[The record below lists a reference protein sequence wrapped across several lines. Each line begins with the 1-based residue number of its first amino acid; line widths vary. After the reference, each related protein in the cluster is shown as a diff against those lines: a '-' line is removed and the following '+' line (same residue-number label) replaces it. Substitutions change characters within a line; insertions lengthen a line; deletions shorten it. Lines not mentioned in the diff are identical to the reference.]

1 MRLSILLRLQPHCDR
16 PRIRLGPT
24 WIFPD
29 NTATIRG
36 VIVLIILVGSLLIF
50 RVAGV
55 FGVAAFS
62 TWVAAVRWA
71 LAAMF
76 LFTGIAHFTKAKY
89 GMARMVPQVFGNAMA
104 WVYFS
109 GLCEIAGAVGLLLP
123 RFRSLAGICLILL
136 LIAMFPAN
144 AKAAI
149 EHLKVAGRPATPLWL
164 RLPLQLVFIALAW
177 WVSRL

>member
-1 MRLSILLRLQPHCDR
+1 
-16 PRIRLGPT
+16 
-24 WIFPD
+24 
-29 NTATIRG
+29 

-62 TWVAAVRWA
+62 TWVAAMRWA

-104 WVYFS
+104 WVYFT

-149 EHLKVAGRPATPLWL
+149 EHLKVAADFDWTFPAWIGLDWLGTPDSFPDNKIKFKPKTAGETHVLSEIGIPRPQERTRRTHA
-164 RLPLQLVFIALAW
+164 AD
-177 WVSRL
+177 